1 MTPESKQQPPS
12 STNRAIEFIRNFDR
26 FSLILIV
33 TVIVAFVVPIQGT
46 AAAGLDVVTDIGIA
60 LLFFMHGAK
69 LSRQEMAAGAS
80 NWRLHLLILVSTFAV
95 FPMLIQPMRLL
106 PEALLPK
113 ELLVGFLFLACLPS
127 TVQSS
132 IAFTSIA
139 RGNVPGAVYAA
150 SVSNLLG
157 VFLTPILVGVLIQ
170 MEGEIPL
177 LESVLKIVLQ
187 ILAPFVVG
195 HALRPWIGAWIDRN
209 KAWIGKIDRGTIL
222 LIVYAAI
229 SESVVDGVWSSVP
242 LASIGVTFG
251 LVAVLLAVVLFTTSR
266 AARAAGLSLEDEIT
280 AVFCGSKKSLASG
293 MPMAK
298 VLFAGSPQLGLFV
311 LPLIMFHELQLVVC
325 AIIAKKYA
333 NSKRRRHPS

>member
-1 MTPESKQQPPS
+1 MTPNSKRPTPRS
-12 STNRAIEFIRNFDR
+12 KNRAVEFIRNIDR
-26 FSLILIV
+26 FSLILIL
-33 TVIVAFVVPIQGT
+33 IVVVGFIIPAEG
-46 AAAGLDVVTDIGIA
+46 APAAGLDVITDIGIA

-69 LSRQEMAAGAS
+69 LSREEMAAGAG
-80 NWRLHLLILVSTFAV
+80 NWRLHLLIIVSTFAV
-95 FPMLIQPMRLL
+95 FPLLIQPMRLL
-106 PEALLPK
+106 PETLLPE
-113 ELLVGFLFLACLPS
+113 ELLIGFLFLACLPS

-157 VFLTPILVGVLIQ
+157 VFLTPVLVGVLIQ

-177 LESVLKIVLQ
+177 LESVLKIVIQ
-187 ILAPFVVG
+187 ILAPFVLG
-195 HALRPWIGAWIDRN
+195 HALRPWIGAWIERN

-229 SESVVDGVWSSVP
+229 SESVVDGIWSAVP
-242 LASIGVTFG
+242 PISIGVTFG
-251 LVAVLLAVVLFTTSR
+251 LVSVLLAAILIITAW
-266 AARAAGLSLEDEIT
+266 AARASGLSVEDEIT

-325 AIIAKKYA
+325 AVIAKKYA
-333 NSKRRRHPS
+333 TSDRRPG